1 MPFSEHISATEII
14 HAVVEA
20 QAIQQEQE
28 EELEVFVHGVTMSQ
42 LEAAASSESQ
52 MAGTDL
58 GTTLLRASETS
69 NKRQK
74 LLENLHTVSK
84 EVLVAS
90 TIEDYERY
98 GHLYN
103 NTVLFPC
110 TNSDLYIISLWN
122 QFTAFAVQEGFII
135 KSEDIPGMIPGK
147 LPRDVPEWIALWIMS
162 R

>member
-42 LEAAASSESQ
+42 LEAAASDSSQ
-52 MAGTDL
+52 MAGTDS
-58 GTTLLRASETS
+58 GTLLRASETS

-74 LLENLHTVSK
+74 LSENLHTVSK
-84 EVLVAS
+84 EVLVAF

-98 GHLYN
+98 SHLYN

-110 TNSDLYIISLWN
+110 VQTLTYTILLVYGTNSLPLLYKKASLP
-122 QFTAFAVQEGFII
+122 
-135 KSEDIPGMIPGK
+135 K
-147 LPRDVPEWIALWIMS
+147 PRTFQV
-162 R
+162 